1 MNKNLKKKIINL
13 QNQMQKKNQKKK
25 KEGQGQ
31 QGQNKKQ
38 PKEGKQQKESSE
50 GKSESTSTTK
60 SEATTTTTEHQSDSN
75 STTSNENQQQQ
86 HSTPQQHKAP
96 KEKKSNSHRTGVV
109 REQGRGEVKS
119 VPSGDTL
126 IVRCMDVKTK
136 ENIEHTITI
145 SNIEAPRPSNRK
157 KKEDSKDQKNKK
169 TEGKDDPHAWPSR
182 EFLRHLTIGKT
193 VTFIIEYR
201 GEFGKEFGSVT
212 VHTKNGDEDC
222 AKLIV
227 KEGWAGVKKG
237 KTSPEIEELLVL
249 EEQALKEGKGMHKP
263 NGLVR
268 KGAIWEIDDLF
279 EKLKGKPQNGVV
291 EGVRSG
297 HQMRIALLPD
307 YREVQ
312 VFLSGIRCPDVKPD
326 GSYVEPFGREAR
338 LVAEYFCLNKDVT
351 LTLESF
357 DKMSLYGTVICDGK
371 NIAEAI
377 LEQGLGHYVEWSAK
391 KGQTQKNCNKQK
403 NLPKKRNCVF
413 GLPTLP

>member
-1 MNKNLKKKIINL
+1 
-13 QNQMQKKNQKKK
+13 
-25 KEGQGQ
+25 
-31 QGQNKKQ
+31 
-38 PKEGKQQKESSE
+38 
-50 GKSESTSTTK
+50 
-60 SEATTTTTEHQSDSN
+60 
-75 STTSNENQQQQ
+75 
-86 HSTPQQHKAP
+86 
-96 KEKKSNSHRTGVV
+96 
-109 REQGRGEVKS
+109 
-119 VPSGDTL
+119 
-126 IVRCMDVKTK
+126 MDVKTK

-145 SNIEAPRPSNRK
+145 SNIEAPRPSSRK
-157 KKEDSKDQKNKK
+157 KKEDSKDTKNKK
-169 TEGKDDPHAWPSR
+169 IEAKDDPHAWPSR

-201 GEFGKEFGSVT
+201 GEYGKEFGSVI

-237 KTSPEIEELLVL
+237 KTSPEIEELLLL
-249 EEQALKEGKGMHKP
+249 EEQALKDGKGMHRP

-268 KGAIWEIDDLF
+268 KGAVWEIDDLF

-351 LTLESF
+351 LILESF

-377 LEQGLGHYVEWSAK
+377 LEQGLGNYVEWSAK
-391 KGQTQKNCNKQK
+391 KGQTQKLQQAEKSAKEKKLRLWSPNAPVVQQPQREGMQTQDVSKGTKKEFFGIVTEIVNAGVIMVTEENNKNPQTHK
-403 NLPKKRNCVF
+403 IYLSSIVVPKMGKPEFKEKEKKRQKKKLLSLLNQLF
-413 GLPTLP
+413 HLIQKKKKIPTNQLKIKKEQTTKF